1 MSDLNEDAKKFV
13 DRMEKQM
20 KRGFIQIVVLAML
33 SNGSSHGYQIIK
45 NFEENPIW
53 NATASSIYPIL
64 KSLCEKNF
72 IDYNEKKD
80 GERTR
85 KVYQITKK
93 GEKALELIHER
104 HTKILTSI
112 NSIAKLRIN
121 DHIKRDSPFPIPRL
135 FLSHVNK
142 IIEGS
147 NSDELHKLKT
157 KIEILI
163 QNLNQLLEKIKNKID
178 KKE

>member
-20 KRGFIQIVVLAML
+20 KRGFIKIVVLAML
-33 SNGSSHGYQIIK
+33 SNGPSHGYQIIK

-72 IDYNEKKD
+72 IDFDEKKD
-80 GERTR
+80 GERIR
-85 KVYQITKK
+85 KVYQITRK

-104 HTKILTSI
+104 HAKILTSI

-121 DHIKRDSPFPIPRL
+121 DHIKMDFPFPIPKL
-135 FLSHVNK
+135 FLSHIKKV
-142 IIEGS
+142 IEES
-147 NSDELHKLKT
+147 SSDDLQKLRT

-163 QNLNQLLEKIKNKID
+163 KNLNQLLEKIKNKID